1 MSFTCDKQ
9 TLDDLNL
16 LGKYKPGSI
25 YSLFNGTHTRGG
37 EKLLESLFREPL
49 TDPAAINHRSGVFR
63 FAQHRMP
70 EFPLAGTALDLV
82 ETYLGAGSGGNLLT
96 AFLGTARKKVSASV
110 LKDEAFGHMK
120 EGLLATIAVLERI
133 RVFMEGLGE
142 TEDHPFR
149 AEVARVREI
158 FEDTRLAW
166 VREVAAGP
174 GSSVAGAGAVSGT
187 GSPAPGTGT
196 PSATRRDGDG
206 SLPWPKIASYD
217 HLLRNTLHREMQALM
232 DIIHHLD
239 VAIAVGRT
247 AAARGL
253 SYAHA
258 LAAEDNTFGCEALW
272 HPAVENAVTN
282 PLGLDGSRN
291 MLFLT
296 GANMAGKSTFMKAFG
311 ISVYLAHMGF
321 PVAASEMTF
330 SVKDGLYSSI
340 NVPDNLSLGYSHF
353 YAEVLRVKNAAE
365 EVARGK
371 NMVVIFDELF
381 KGTNVKDAYDATL
394 AVTASFAEY
403 RNCLFIISTHIIEVG
418 EALRAQ
424 CENLQFAYLPTVM
437 EGVRPR
443 YTFRMEEGITTDR
456 HGMMIIEN
464 EKILE
469 LI

>member
-1 MSFTCDKQ
+1 VK
-9 TLDDLNL
+9 
-16 LGKYKPGSI
+16 
-25 YSLFNGTHTRGG
+25 
-37 EKLLESLFREPL
+37 
-49 TDPAAINHRSGVFR
+49 A
-63 FAQHRMP
+63 
-70 EFPLAGTALDLV
+70 
-82 ETYLGAGSGGNLLT
+82 
-96 AFLGTARKKVSASV
+96 
-110 LKDEAFGHMK
+110 
-120 EGLLATIAVLERI
+120 GLLATMAVLERI
-133 RVFMEGLGE
+133 RLFMEELGE

-149 AEVARVREI
+149 GEAARVREI

-166 VREVAAGP
+166 VREAAAAIRRDGNGP
-174 GSSVAGAGAVSGT
+174 SGLGAGAPSATLSSGT
-187 GSPAPGTGT
+187 ET
-196 PSATRRDGDG
+196 PSATL
-206 SLPWPKIASYD
+206 SWPRIASYD

-258 LAAEDNTFGCEALW
+258 LDAERNTFGCEALW

-418 EALRAQ
+418 EALRAE

-437 EGVRPR
+437 EGVKPR

>member
-9 TLDDLNL
+9 TQDDLNL

-49 TDPAAINHRSGVFR
+49 TDPSAINRRSAVFR
-63 FAQHRMP
+63 FAQYRMP
-70 EFPLAGTALDLV
+70 EFPLAGMAFDLV
-82 ETYLGAGSGGNLLT
+82 ETYLGAGSGGNILT

-110 LKDEAFGHMK
+110 LKDEAFGQMK
-120 EGLLATIAVLERI
+120 EGLLATIEVLQRI
-133 RVFMEGLGE
+133 RIFMEELGE
-142 TEDHPFR
+142 SEENPLR

-158 FEDTRLAW
+158 FADERL
-166 VREVAAGP
+166 
-174 GSSVAGAGAVSGT
+174 
-187 GSPAPGTGT
+187 
-196 PSATRRDGDG
+196 RRVQ
-206 SLPWPKIASYD
+206 SELSWPKIAAYD
-217 HLLRNTLHREMQALM
+217 HLLRNTLHQEMQALM

-258 LAAEDNTFGCEALW
+258 LASDRNTFGCEALW

-321 PVAASEMTF
+321 PVAASGMIF
-330 SVKDGLYSSI
+330 SVKEGLYSSI

-394 AVTASFAEY
+394 AVTASFADY

-418 EALRAQ
+418 DALRTQ
-424 CENLQFAYLPTVM
+424 CDNLQFAYLPTVM
-437 EGVRPR
+437 EGMKPR
-443 YTFRMEEGITTDR
+443 YTYRLENGITSDR

-464 EKILE
+464 ERILE

>member
-9 TLDDLNL
+9 TQDDLNL

-49 TDPAAINHRSGVFR
+49 TDPSAINRRSAVFR
-63 FAQHRMP
+63 FAQYRMP
-70 EFPLAGTALDLV
+70 EFPLAGMALDLV
-82 ETYLGAGSGGNLLT
+82 ETYLGAGSGGNILT

-110 LKDEAFGHMK
+110 LKDEAFGQMK
-120 EGLLATIAVLERI
+120 EGLLATIEVLQRI
-133 RVFMEGLGE
+133 RIFMEELGE
-142 TEDHPFR
+142 SEENPFR

-158 FEDTRLAW
+158 FADERL
-166 VREVAAGP
+166 
-174 GSSVAGAGAVSGT
+174 
-187 GSPAPGTGT
+187 
-196 PSATRRDGDG
+196 RRVQ
-206 SLPWPKIASYD
+206 SELSWPKIAAYD
-217 HLLRNTLHREMQALM
+217 HLLRNTLHQEMQALM

-258 LAAEDNTFGCEALW
+258 LASDRNTFGCEALW

-321 PVAASEMTF
+321 PVAASGMIF
-330 SVKDGLYSSI
+330 SVKEGLYSSI

-394 AVTASFAEY
+394 AVTASFADY

-418 EALRAQ
+418 DALRTQ
-424 CENLQFAYLPTVM
+424 CDNLQFAYLPTVM
-437 EGVRPR
+437 EGMKPR
-443 YTFRMEEGITTDR
+443 YTYRLENGITSDR

-464 EKILE
+464 ERILE

>member
-9 TLDDLNL
+9 TQDDLNL

-49 TDPAAINHRSGVFR
+49 TDPSAINRRSAVFR

-70 EFPLAGTALDLV
+70 EFPLAGMALDLV

-110 LKDEAFGHMK
+110 LKDEAFGQTK
-120 EGLLATIAVLERI
+120 EGLDATVEVLARI
-133 RVFMEGLGE
+133 RMFMEGLGE
-142 TEDHPFR
+142 AEDHPFR

-158 FEDTRLAW
+158 FADKRLGW
-166 VREVAAGP
+166 VQSA
-174 GSSVAGAGAVSGT
+174 
-187 GSPAPGTGT
+187 PATL
-196 PSATRRDGDG
+196 S
-206 SLPWPKIASYD
+206 WPKIAAYD
-217 HLLRNTLHREMQALM
+217 HLLRNTLHQEMQALM

-258 LAAEDNTFGCEALW
+258 LAADRNTFGCEALW

-321 PVAASEMTF
+321 PVAASGMIF
-330 SVKDGLYSSI
+330 SVKEGLYSSI

-418 EALRAQ
+418 DALRAQ
-424 CENLQFAYLPTVM
+424 CDNLQFAYLPTVM
-437 EGVRPR
+437 EGVKPR
-443 YTFRMEEGITTDR
+443 YTYRLENGITSDR

-464 EKILE
+464 ERILE

>member
-9 TLDDLNL
+9 TQDDLNL

-49 TDPAAINHRSGVFR
+49 TDPSAINRRSAVFR

-70 EFPLAGTALDLV
+70 EFPLAGMALDLV

-110 LKDEAFGHMK
+110 LKDEAFGQTK
-120 EGLLATIAVLERI
+120 EGLDATVEVLARI
-133 RVFMEGLGE
+133 RMFMEGLGE
-142 TEDHPFR
+142 AEDHPFR

-158 FEDTRLAW
+158 FADERLGW
-166 VREVAAGP
+166 VQSA
-174 GSSVAGAGAVSGT
+174 
-187 GSPAPGTGT
+187 PATL
-196 PSATRRDGDG
+196 S
-206 SLPWPKIASYD
+206 WPKIAAYD
-217 HLLRNTLHREMQALM
+217 HLLRNTLHQEMQALM

-258 LAAEDNTFGCEALW
+258 LAADRNTFGCEALW

-321 PVAASEMTF
+321 PVAASGMIF
-330 SVKDGLYSSI
+330 SVKEGLYSSI

-418 EALRAQ
+418 DALRAQ
-424 CENLQFAYLPTVM
+424 CDNLQFAYLPTVM
-437 EGVRPR
+437 EGVKPR
-443 YTFRMEEGITTDR
+443 YTYRLENGITSDR

-464 EKILE
+464 ERILE